1 MVLLASTREGEEAL
15 WLQALQALQ
24 TLQPQEPLNKEPKTA
39 LSLTQQAQAA
49 IKKQAWQAVQWLLVP
64 RHPQRFDEV
73 AQQLQSAGLSVAR
86 RSQWADGPASQADVW
101 LGDSLGE
108 MPLYYALADVAL
120 LGGSFAPLGGQNLI
134 EAAACACPVVLG
146 PHTFNFAQAAEDACA
161 SGAAQR
167 VADMAQAVRA
177 ALAWVHDEAAL
188 AQARQQAQQFAQAHQ
203 GAAQAMVE
211 AMAQWLDGGFEDK
224 KGLKPLQGKRE

>member
-1 MVLLASTREGEEAL
+1 MGSIVAADRLMGFLGCSPEWPELDQWLQSVGIFDRPHAAIDDPEWDEDEDLAS
-15 WLQALQALQ
+15 
-24 TLQPQEPLNKEPKTA
+24 
-39 LSLTQQAQAA
+39 
-49 IKKQAWQAVQWLLVP
+49 
-64 RHPQRFDEV
+64 
-73 AQQLQSAGLSVAR
+73 
-86 RSQWADGPASQADVW
+86 
-101 LGDSLGE
+101 
-108 MPLYYALADVAL
+108 
-120 LGGSFAPLGGQNLI
+120 
-134 EAAACACPVVLG
+134 
-146 PHTFNFAQAAEDACA
+146 EDACA

-211 AMAQWLDGGFEDK
+211 AMAQWLDRGFEDK